1 MSELETV
8 IESDQSPPAI
18 QPTKLFNKNFILL
31 WQGQLVS
38 QLGTQAFVLA
48 MQLWIK
54 DTTGSATL
62 MGVLS
67 MLSSIPGVLLGP
79 IAGTF
84 ADRHSR
90 RNIIIIC
97 DFLCG
102 LALFSLVASIFL
114 IPHASTLILTWL
126 FITAIFVAILQA
138 FFRPAIQASI
148 PDIVPTEKLHSANS
162 LNQST
167 LQLATV
173 FGPGIG
179 GVLYT
184 IFGAPLL
191 FLINACTFT
200 FSAISE
206 LFVKIPQQI
215 AKKSQAK
222 RGLLNDFKADIIEG
236 FQFVWNRKGMRNF
249 FFAVAVLN
257 FFTVPF
263 GLLLP
268 FFVTDSLHAGNEW
281 YGFLLAAFGF
291 GSLTGYIVA
300 GLIKLSAHKR
310 SLVLPFLLIGFSAVL
325 ASMGFVRNS
334 WIALVI
340 FLIMGVASGIINITI
355 ITILQ
360 LSTPSA
366 IRGRVFG
373 FLSTIAAGLSP
384 ISMGLAGVVA
394 DLLHQNIPLIYFCA
408 GMIGTLLSALI
419 SLSKDFRHFLA
430 YEPEV
435 SNQAGTTSAGS
446 DG

>member
-1 MSELETV
+1 LSELETL
-8 IESDQSPPAI
+8 IETDQSPSSVK
-18 QPTKLFNKNFILL
+18 PTKLFNKNFLLL

-38 QLGTQAFVLA
+38 QLGTQAFVIA

-79 IAGTF
+79 VAGTF

-102 LALFSLVASIFL
+102 LALFSLVASVFL
-114 IPHASTLILTWL
+114 IPQQNTFILTWL
-126 FITAIFVAILQA
+126 FVTAVFVAILQS

-148 PDIVPTEKLHSANS
+148 PDIVPAEKLHTANS

-184 IFGAPLL
+184 LFGAPIL

-200 FSAISE
+200 FAATSE
-206 LFVKIPQQI
+206 LFVRIPQQI
-215 AKKSQAK
+215 AKKIK
-222 RGLLNDFKADIIEG
+222 TPRGLLNDFKEDIVEG
-236 FQFVWNRKGMRNF
+236 FRFVWNRKGMRNF

-268 FFVTDSLHAGNEW
+268 FFVSNSLHAGNEW
-281 YGFLLAAFGF
+281 YGFLLGAFGF

-300 GLIKLSAHKR
+300 GLLKLSPHSR
-310 SLVLPFLLIGFSAVL
+310 SLVVPTLLTGFSAVL
-325 ASMGFVRNS
+325 ASMAFVHTS
-334 WIALVI
+334 WVALVL
-340 FLIMGVASGIINITI
+340 FLCVGIGSGIINITI

-373 FLSTIAAGLSP
+373 FLSTITAGLMP
-384 ISMGLAGVVA
+384 IAMGLSGVVA
-394 DLLHQNIPLIYFCA
+394 DLLNRNIPLIYFWT
-408 GMIGTLLSALI
+408 GLIGTLLSALI
-419 SLSKDFRHFLA
+419 SLSKEFRHFLA
-430 YEPEV
+430 YEPEDA
-435 SNQAGTTSAGS
+435 NQTGTASAGTKG
-446 DG
+446 